1 MANFELRFFDCT
13 DTSSYVIV
21 EKTKYAEGTTMNALL
36 PEGCISIRGYDV
48 YTGKDFEIEFDK
60 STAIKLAK
68 TLRTEIN
75 KITES
80 EVSNG

>member
-1 MANFELRFFDCT
+1 MEKLEIKFFDMIYT
-13 DTSSYVIV
+13 EDYIKVQKETYPSS
-21 EKTKYAEGTTMNALL
+21 
-36 PEGCISIRGYDV
+36 
-48 YTGKDFEIEFDK
+48 GKDYILITIKTIDSEFEQEILIDK

-80 EVSNG
+80 EVKSE

>member
-1 MANFELRFFDCT
+1 MAKFELKFLDFINSEEFIKVNVDKKNKLIEIQSNSQDKT
-13 DTSSYVIV
+13 TLIV
-21 EKTKYAEGTTMNALL
+21 L
-36 PEGCISIRGYDV
+36 
-48 YTGKDFEIEFDK
+48 DK

-80 EVSNG
+80 EGKNEK

>member
-1 MANFELRFFDCT
+1 MAKFELKFLDFINSEEFIKVNVDEKNKLIEILSESQDQKT
-13 DTSSYVIV
+13 LIV
-21 EKTKYAEGTTMNALL
+21 L
-36 PEGCISIRGYDV
+36 
-48 YTGKDFEIEFDK
+48 DK

-80 EVSNG
+80 EVQNG

>member
-1 MANFELRFFDCT
+1 MAKFELKFKDYNDSSTISVKKIEDEKLIEISLYDCLNAC
-13 DTSSYVIV
+13 
-21 EKTKYAEGTTMNALL
+21 EFEGYKESFIWL
-36 PEGCISIRGYDV
+36 
-48 YTGKDFEIEFDK
+48 DK